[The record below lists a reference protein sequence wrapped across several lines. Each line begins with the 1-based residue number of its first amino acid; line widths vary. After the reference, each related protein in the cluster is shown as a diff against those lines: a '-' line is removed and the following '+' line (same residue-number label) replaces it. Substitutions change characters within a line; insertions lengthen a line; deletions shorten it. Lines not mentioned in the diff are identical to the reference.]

1 MNLITLDFE
10 TYYSKDYS
18 LTKLTTE
25 EYIRDKRFEVI
36 GVAVKVND
44 GIVEWFSG
52 SHIEVRNYLSTFPWN
67 DSALLCH
74 NTMFDGAILKWKFGI
89 TPKMY
94 LDTLCM
100 GRATNGVDVGGSL
113 AYLAERYSLGKK
125 GTEVVDAKGKQITGF
140 NPTELAQ
147 YGEYCKNDVELTFKL
162 FQVLSSAFP
171 EEELNLIDMTLRM
184 FIHPILRANY
194 DLLEERLEELKHE
207 KLQLLGTLKEKLD
220 CDNEEAVRKR
230 LASNK
235 QFAGILKEFNVETP
249 MKISKTTGK
258 PTYALAKNDEGFIA
272 LVEHEDPFVQQ
283 LAAVRL
289 GTKSTIEESRIQ
301 RFIDIGARNRHEL
314 PIPLKY
320 YGTHTGRWAG
330 SDKVNFQN
338 LPSRDKKKKT
348 LKNAICA
355 PEGYVVINCDSS
367 QIEARVLAWL
377 SGQDDLVESFAK
389 GEDVYSEFASKIYD
403 QHITKKNPVERFVGK
418 TCILGLG
425 YGTGALKLQH
435 TLKTSPP
442 GADLTEDK
450 CVEIVSLYR
459 ETNDMIVKLWREGDR
474 MLKTLADWDKNTKP
488 FYYGKNRCVKVY
500 SDGIQLPNGL
510 YIRYPELK
518 LNTDETTSGY
528 QYRSRKGPISLW
540 GGSIVENV
548 VQALARIIV
557 GEQMLKLNERYRP
570 VLTVHDA
577 AVCIVPEDDVDE
589 ACAWI
594 VEIMSTPPKWAN
606 GLPVACEAHY
616 GYNYGEMEEWKPNKG

>member
-1 MNLITLDFE
+1 MQLITLDFE
-10 TYYSKDYS
+10 TYYAQDYS

-36 GVAVKVND
+36 GVGVKVGE
-44 GIVEWFSG
+44 GITEWFSG
-52 SHIEVRNYLSTFPWN
+52 SHLDIQKYLSTYPWN

-74 NTMFDGAILKWKFGI
+74 NTMFDGAILAWRFGI
-89 TPKMY
+89 KPKLY

-113 AYLAERYSLGKK
+113 AYLSERYNLGKK

-140 NPTELAQ
+140 SNSELAQ

-171 EEELNLIDMTLRM
+171 EEELNLIDLTLRM
-184 FIHPILRANY
+184 FINPILEVDDA
-194 DLLEERLEELKHE
+194 LLIDRLEELKHE
-207 KLQLLGTLKEKLD
+207 KLQLLGTLKEKLG
-220 CDNEEAVRKR
+220 CETEEDVRKK

-235 QFAGILKEFNVETP
+235 QFAQVLEDFGIQVP
-249 MKISKTTGK
+249 MKESKTTGK
-258 PTYALAKNDEGFIA
+258 LTYALAKNDTGFIA
-272 LVEHEDPFVQQ
+272 LTEHEDPFIQQ

-289 GTKSTIEESRIQ
+289 GTKSTIEESRIE
-301 RFIDIGARNRHEL
+301 RFIDVGSRNKGRL

-320 YGTHTGRWAG
+320 YGAHTGRWAG

-338 LPSRDKKKKT
+338 LPSRDKKKKA
-348 LKNAICA
+348 LKNAVVA

-377 SGQDDLVESFAK
+377 SGQEDLVKEFAD
-389 GEDVYSEFASKIYD
+389 GDDVYSLFASKIYE
-403 QHITKKNPVERFVGK
+403 QPITKKNPVERFVGK

-442 GADLTEDK
+442 GADLTEKK
-450 CVEIVSLYR
+450 CKEIVDLYR
-459 ETNDMIVKLWREGDR
+459 ETNDMIVKLWREGDKA
-474 MLKTLADWDKNTKP
+474 LKAMADWQPTNKS
-488 FYYGKNRCVKVY
+488 FYYGKHKCVAVTKE
-500 SDGIQLPNGL
+500 GFKLPNGL
-510 YIRYPELK
+510 YIRYPDLK
-518 LNTDETTSGY
+518 LNTDETKSGY
-528 QYRSRKGPISLW
+528 EYKSRKGPVSLW

-557 GEQMLKLNERYRP
+557 GEQMLKLTERYRP

-577 AVCIVPEDDVDE
+577 AVCVVPEDEVDE

-594 VEIMSTPPKWAN
+594 VEVMSTPPDWAK
-606 GLPVACEAHY
+606 GLPVACEAQV
-616 GYNYGEMEEWKPNKG
+616 GYNYGEMEEWK

>member
-10 TYYSKDYS
+10 TMYSQDYS

-36 GVAVKVND
+36 GVGVKLND
-44 GIVEWFSG
+44 GVTEWFSG
-52 SHIEVRNYLSTFPWN
+52 SHLEVAKYLSTLPWN

-74 NTMFDGAILKWKFGI
+74 NTMFDGAILKWRFQI
-89 TPKMY
+89 SPKLY

-100 GRATNGVDVGGSL
+100 GRAIHGVDVGGSL
-113 AYLAERYSLGKK
+113 AYLAEKYNLGKK
-125 GTEVVDAKGKQITGF
+125 GHEVVDAKGKNITGF
-140 NPTELAQ
+140 TNSELAQ

-171 EEELNLIDMTLRM
+171 ADEINLIDMTLRM
-184 FIHPILRANY
+184 FIQPVLRVDDA
-194 DLLEERLEELKHE
+194 LLLDRLEELKHE
-207 KLQLLGTLKEKLD
+207 KLQLLGTLKDKLN
-220 CDNEEAVRKR
+220 CENEEAVRKR

-235 QFAGILKEFNVETP
+235 QFAEILKEFNIPVP
-249 MKISKTTGK
+249 LKISPRTNKLTF
-258 PTYALAKNDEGFIA
+258 ALAKNDTGFIE

-289 GTKSTIEESRIQ
+289 GTKSTIEESRIE
-301 RFIDIGARNRHEL
+301 RFIDVGARNKGML

-320 YGTHTGRWAG
+320 YGAHTGRWAG

-338 LPSRDKKKKT
+338 LPSRDKKKKA
-348 LKNAICA
+348 LKNAVVA
-355 PEGYVVINCDSS
+355 PEGYMVINCDSS

-377 SGQDDLVESFAK
+377 SGQEGLVNSFAN
-389 GEDVYSEFASKIYD
+389 GNDVYSEFASKIYKRS
-403 QHITKKNPVERFVGK
+403 ISKKDPIERFVGK

-435 TLKTSPP
+435 TLKTQPP
-442 GADLTEDK
+442 GADLEEDV
-450 CVEIVSLYR
+450 CNEIVKLYR
-459 ETNDMIVKLWREGDR
+459 SENDQIVKLWKEGDKA
-474 MLKTLADWDKNTKP
+474 LKAMADWTKDKKP
-488 FYYGKNRCVKVY
+488 FYYGNHKCVEVH
-500 SDGIQLPNGL
+500 SDGIRLPNGL
-510 YIRYPELK
+510 YIRYPELQ
-518 LNTDETTSGY
+518 LNTDENISGY
-528 QYRSRKGPISLW
+528 QYKSRKGPVSLW
-540 GGSIVENV
+540 GGSVVENV

-557 GEQMLKLNERYRP
+557 GEQMLKLTERYRP

-577 AVCIVPEDDVDE
+577 AVCVVPEDDVDE

-594 VEIMSTPPKWAN
+594 VEVMSTAPDWAK

-616 GYNYGEMEEWKPNKG
+616 GHNYGEMEEWKPKKE

>member
-10 TYYSKDYS
+10 TYYAQDYS

-36 GVAVKVND
+36 GVGVKVGE
-44 GIVEWFSG
+44 GITEWFSG
-52 SHIEVRNYLSTFPWN
+52 SHLDIQKYLSTYPWN

-74 NTMFDGAILKWKFGI
+74 NTMFDGAILAWRFGI
-89 TPKMY
+89 KPKLY

-113 AYLAERYSLGKK
+113 AYLSERYNLGKK

-140 NPTELAQ
+140 SNSELAQ

-171 EEELNLIDMTLRM
+171 ADELQLIDLTLRM
-184 FIHPILRANY
+184 FINPVLEVDDA
-194 DLLEERLEELKHE
+194 LLVDRLEELKHE
-207 KLQLLGTLKEKLD
+207 KLQLLGTLKEKLE
-220 CDNEEAVRKR
+220 CDTEESVRKK

-235 QFAGILKEFNVETP
+235 QFAQVLEDFGVEVP
-249 MKISKTTGK
+249 MKESKTTGK
-258 PTYALAKNDEGFIA
+258 LTYALAKNDTGFIA
-272 LVEHEDPFVQQ
+272 LTEHEDPFIQQ

-289 GTKSTIEESRIQ
+289 GTKSTIEESRIE
-301 RFIDIGARNRHEL
+301 RFIDVGSRNKGRL

-320 YGTHTGRWAG
+320 YGAHTGRWAG

-338 LPSRDKKKKT
+338 LPSRDKKKKA
-348 LKNAICA
+348 LKNAVVA

-377 SGQDDLVESFAK
+377 SGQEDLVKEFAD
-389 GEDVYSEFASKIYD
+389 GDDVYSIFASKIYD
-403 QHITKKNPVERFVGK
+403 YEVTKKNPVERFVGK

-442 GADLTEDK
+442 GADLTKEK
-450 CVEIVSLYR
+450 CDEIVKLYR
-459 ETNDMIVKLWREGDR
+459 DTNDMIVKLWREGDKA
-474 MLKTLADWDKNTKP
+474 LKAMADWQPTSKS
-488 FYYGKNRCVKVY
+488 FYYGKNKCVVVTKE
-500 SDGIQLPNGL
+500 GFKLPNGL
-510 YIRYPELK
+510 YIRYPDLK
-518 LNTDETTSGY
+518 LNTDETKSGY
-528 QYRSRKGPISLW
+528 EYKSRKGPVSLW

-557 GEQMLKLNERYRP
+557 GEQMLKLTERYRP

-577 AVCIVPEDDVDE
+577 AVCVVPEDEVDE

-594 VEIMSTPPKWAN
+594 VEVMSTPPDWAK
-606 GLPVACEAHY
+606 GLPVACEAQV
-616 GYNYGEMEEWKPNKG
+616 GYNYGEMEEWK

>member
-1 MNLITLDFE
+1 MQLITLDFE
-10 TYYSKDYS
+10 TYYAQDYS

-36 GVAVKVND
+36 GVGVKVGE
-44 GIVEWFSG
+44 GITEWFSG
-52 SHIEVRNYLSTFPWN
+52 SHLDIQKYLSTYPWN

-74 NTMFDGAILKWKFGI
+74 NTMFDGAILAWRFGI
-89 TPKMY
+89 KPKLY

-113 AYLAERYSLGKK
+113 AYLSERYNLGKK

-140 NPTELAQ
+140 SNSELAQ

-171 EEELNLIDMTLRM
+171 ADELQLIDLTLRM
-184 FIHPILRANY
+184 FINPVLEVDDA
-194 DLLEERLEELKHE
+194 LLVDRLEELKHE
-207 KLQLLGTLKEKLD
+207 KLQLLGTLKEKLECED
-220 CDNEEAVRKR
+220 EESVRKK

-235 QFAGILKEFNVETP
+235 QFAQVLEDFGVEVP
-249 MKISKTTGK
+249 MKESKTTGK
-258 PTYALAKNDEGFIA
+258 LTYALAKNDTGFIA
-272 LVEHEDPFVQQ
+272 LTEHEDPFIQQ

-289 GTKSTIEESRIQ
+289 GTKSTIEESRIE
-301 RFIDIGARNRHEL
+301 RFIDVGARNKGRL

-320 YGTHTGRWAG
+320 YGAHTGRWAG

-338 LPSRDKKKKT
+338 LPSRDKKKKA
-348 LKNAICA
+348 LKNAVVA
-355 PEGYVVINCDSS
+355 PEGYMVINCDSS

-377 SGQDDLVESFAK
+377 SGQEDLVEEFAN
-389 GEDVYSEFASKIYD
+389 GDDVYSIFASKIYD
-403 QHITKKNPVERFVGK
+403 IEITKKNPVERFVGK

-425 YGTGALKLQH
+425 YGTGSLKLQH

-442 GADLTEDK
+442 GADLTKEK
-450 CVEIVSLYR
+450 CDEIVKLYR
-459 ETNDMIVKLWREGDR
+459 DTNDMIVKLWREGDKA
-474 MLKTLADWDKNTKP
+474 LKAMADWQPTSKSS
-488 FYYGKNRCVKVY
+488 YYGKHKCVAVTKE
-500 SDGIQLPNGL
+500 GFKLPNGL
-510 YIRYPELK
+510 YIRYPDLK
-518 LNTDETTSGY
+518 LNTDETKSGY
-528 QYRSRKGPISLW
+528 EYKSRKGPVSLW

-557 GEQMLKLNERYRP
+557 GEQMLKLTERYRP

-577 AVCIVPEDDVDE
+577 AVCVVPEDEVNE

-594 VEIMSTPPKWAN
+594 VEVMSTPPDWAK
-606 GLPVACEAHY
+606 GLPVACEAQV
-616 GYNYGEMEEWKPNKG
+616 GKNYGEMEEWR

>member
-1 MNLITLDFE
+1 MQLITLDFE
-10 TYYSKDYS
+10 TYYAQDYS

-36 GVAVKVND
+36 GVGVKVGE
-44 GIVEWFSG
+44 GITEWFSG
-52 SHIEVRNYLSTFPWN
+52 SHLDIQKYLSTYPWN

-74 NTMFDGAILKWKFGI
+74 NTMFDGAILAWRFGI
-89 TPKMY
+89 KPKLY

-113 AYLAERYSLGKK
+113 AYLSERYNLGKK

-140 NPTELAQ
+140 SNSELAQ

-171 EEELNLIDMTLRM
+171 ADELQLIDLTLRM
-184 FIHPILRANY
+184 FINPVLEVDDA
-194 DLLEERLEELKHE
+194 LLVDRLEELKHE
-207 KLQLLGTLKEKLD
+207 KLQLLGTLKEKLS
-220 CDNEEAVRKR
+220 CDTEEDVRKK

-235 QFAGILKEFNVETP
+235 QFAQVLEDFGVEVP
-249 MKISKTTGK
+249 MKESKTTGK
-258 PTYALAKNDEGFIA
+258 LTYALAKNDTGFIA
-272 LVEHEDPFVQQ
+272 LTEHEDPFIQQ

-289 GTKSTIEESRIQ
+289 GTKSTIEESRIE
-301 RFIDIGARNRHEL
+301 RFIDVGSRNKGRL

-320 YGTHTGRWAG
+320 YGAHTGRWAG

-338 LPSRDKKKKT
+338 LPSRDKKKKA
-348 LKNAICA
+348 LKNAVVA

-377 SGQDDLVESFAK
+377 SGQEDLVKEFAD
-389 GEDVYSEFASKIYD
+389 GDDVYSLFASKIYE
-403 QHITKKNPVERFVGK
+403 QPITKKNPVERFVGK

-442 GADLTEDK
+442 GADLTKEK
-450 CVEIVSLYR
+450 CDEIVKLYR
-459 ETNDMIVKLWREGDR
+459 DTNDMIVKLWREGDKA
-474 MLKTLADWDKNTKP
+474 LKAMADWQPTSKP
-488 FYYGKNRCVKVY
+488 FYYGKNKCVVVTKE
-500 SDGIQLPNGL
+500 GFKLPNGL
-510 YIRYPELK
+510 YIRYPDLK
-518 LNTDETTSGY
+518 LNTDETKSGY
-528 QYRSRKGPISLW
+528 EYKSRKGPVSLW

-557 GEQMLKLNERYRP
+557 GEQMLKLTERYRP

-577 AVCIVPEDDVDE
+577 AVCVVPEDEVDE

-594 VEIMSTPPKWAN
+594 VEVMSTPPDWAK
-606 GLPVACEAHY
+606 GLPVACEAQV
-616 GYNYGEMEEWKPNKG
+616 GKNYGEMEEWR